1 MEQIQLDVQLRKQ
14 TGSSQVRKTRRQAF
28 IPAVVYG
35 GKEGPAAIQADRK
48 IYERIARQ
56 NQGQNVVFRL
66 NVLDG
71 SKKLGDYPAIVRA
84 IQLDPVNDHILH
96 VDFHRI
102 DMTKDVKVKVSVI
115 TKGEAIGVKRD
126 GGTLDHHLWELE
138 VACLPTN
145 IPHHIEVDITNLGI
159 HDSIHVKDLAL
170 PEGVKT
176 TQDPEAVVVSVVGS
190 MKEFTPEAE
199 GAAPAEVEV
208 IKEKKKEEEGAAP
221 AAGGEAKK
229 PAAEEKKK

>member
-14 TGSSQVRKTRRQAF
+14 TGTSQVRKTRRQSF

-35 GKEGPAAIQADRK
+35 GNEGPAPIQADRK

-56 NQGQNVVFRL
+56 HQGENVVFSL

-71 SKKLGDYPAIVRA
+71 QKKLSSYPVIVRDV
-84 IQLDPVNDHILH
+84 QLDPVHDNILH
-96 VDFHRI
+96 IDFHRI
-102 DMTKDVKVKVSVI
+102 DMTKEIKVKVSVV
-115 TKGEAIGVKRD
+115 TKGEAIGTKRD

-138 VACLPTN
+138 VTCLPTN

-159 HDSIHVKDLAL
+159 HDAIHVKDLVL
-170 PEGVKT
+170 PAGVKT
-176 TQDPEAVVVSVVGS
+176 TQDPEAVVVSVVGA
-190 MKEFTPEAE
+190 MKEITAAEE

-208 IKEKKKEEEGAAP
+208 IKEKKKEEEGAAAP
-221 AAGGEAKK
+221 GAAAEKK
-229 PAAEEKKK
+229 PAAEQKK